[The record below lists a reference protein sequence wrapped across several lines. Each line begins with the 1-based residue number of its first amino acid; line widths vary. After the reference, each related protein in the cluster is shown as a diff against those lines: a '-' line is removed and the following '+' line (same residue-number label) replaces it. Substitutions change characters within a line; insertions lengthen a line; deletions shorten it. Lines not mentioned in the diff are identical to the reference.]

1 MIMIKMHCQWSAT
14 PWWISTIEMF
24 AEFGGHAAIFAD
36 EAGFVLPNYVFIGYK
51 L

>member
-1 MIMIKMHCQWSAT
+1 
-14 PWWISTIEMF
+14 MF

-36 EAGFVLPNYVFIGYK
+36 EAGFMLPNYAFIGYK